1 MASSAPRSILRP
13 AARLALPRTRTPRR
27 SAGIRALATTPTFR
41 FREPPAAPPK
51 GGGGAGMG
59 VGELEG
65 AKFRVEPLRRVGED
79 DKTMR
84 ARLTYQSRKR
94 GTLESDLL
102 LSTFAD
108 AYLPTMTREQMAQY
122 DLFLDENDW
131 DIYYWATQEPPSS
144 SGSPGSATT
153 TTTTSSSAT
162 TADTAAPAAEGATT
176 RADVRDSSDA
186 GYGSGAEAA
195 LAESSA
201 GGASASATAAAA
213 ATKSTGGTEST
224 GDSGA
229 DKEAPTTFGSSSTD
243 ADADAVAASATEPSG
258 EQGEGGSIEWAQTV
272 GTFKPA
278 YRPVPARWRD
288 SEVLRLLREHV
299 KKRAA
304 QRGGMAFMPELRHQG

>member
-1 MASSAPRSILRP
+1 MASSAPHSMLRP
-13 AARLALPRTRTPRR
+13 VARLALRHTHTPRR
-27 SAGIRALATTPTFR
+27 NTGIRALATTSALR
-41 FREPPAAPPK
+41 VREPPPAPPK
-51 GGGGAGMG
+51 GGGEVG

-131 DIYYWATQEPPSS
+131 DIYYWATQDPPSS
-144 SGSPGSATT
+144 GSSDNVAT
-153 TTTTSSSAT
+153 TTTTSSPSAT
-162 TADTAAPAAEGATT
+162 AADVSAAAEVATAS
-176 RADVRDSSDA
+176 ADVRDSSDA
-186 GYGSGAEAA
+186 DYGSGAEAA

-201 GGASASATAAAA
+201 GEASRSTSATAA
-213 ATKSTGGTEST
+213 TTTSTGGTEST

-229 DKEAPTTFGSSSTD
+229 DKEAPATSSSSSADTD
-243 ADADAVAASATEPSG
+243 ADAASASATEPYR

-288 SEVLRLLREHV
+288 SEVLQLLREHV
-299 KKRAA
+299 KKQAA
-304 QRGGMAFMPELRHQG
+304 QRGGMAFMPELKH